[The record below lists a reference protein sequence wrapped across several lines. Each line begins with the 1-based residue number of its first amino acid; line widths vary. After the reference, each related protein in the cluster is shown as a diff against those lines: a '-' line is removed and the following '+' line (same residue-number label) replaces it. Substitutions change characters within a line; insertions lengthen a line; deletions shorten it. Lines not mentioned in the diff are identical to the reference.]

1 MPDQPAVNAQALAFL
16 RNRRSVPAARL
27 QPPGPDA
34 QQLREIIATALRVP
48 DHGKLTPW
56 RLIVFSGDAGAR
68 YGAALAEL
76 HARVDPGVAA
86 AKLAKDRERFAHS
99 PVVLAVIARI
109 DAAITKVPEQEQLL
123 SAGCL
128 AFNLLLA
135 AQAAG
140 FAAQWLTGWSC
151 YDRDAA
157 ALLGLSAHER
167 AIAYIHIGSRGDEPP
182 ERIRPAV
189 DQVAGAWQG

>member
-1 MPDQPAVNAQALAFL
+1 MKFL
-16 RNRRSVPAARL
+16 QDRRSMPAAQL
-27 QPPGPDA
+27 QPPGPTPE
-34 QQLREIIATALRVP
+34 QLREIVTTAIRVP

-56 RLIVFSGDAGAR
+56 RLIAFTGDAGAR
-68 YGAALAEL
+68 YGEALAEL
-76 HARVDPGVAA
+76 HARVDPGVPDR
-86 AKLAKDRERFAHS
+86 KLAKDRDRFAHS
-99 PVVLAVIARI
+99 PAVLAVIARI
-109 DAAITKVPEQEQLL
+109 DEQHPKIPAQEQLL

-135 AQAAG
+135 TQAAG

-157 ALLGLSAHER
+157 KLLGLAEDER

-182 ERIRPAV
+182 ERNRPDV
-189 DQVAGAWQG
+189 DSVSGTWQG